1 MVLKYRNVKTVVDG
15 ITFDSKREATYYQ
28 ELLLLKRVGEVTDIE
43 LQPKYELL
51 PGYRK
56 CCGQIW
62 LDKPPGGIKG
72 ATVCGN
78 CKKKMPKTQPITYSA
93 DFKVIYADGR
103 IEIVDVKGMETTAF
117 KDKKKIFEFQNPTLT
132 LKVVNK

>member
-1 MVLKYRNVKTVVDG
+1 MVFSKSKYGSVKTVVDG
-15 ITFDSKREATYYQ
+15 IIFDSRREANHYQ

-51 PGYRK
+51 PGYWK
-56 CCGQIW
+56 CCGEVSTNTHSKHICPYCS
-62 LDKPPGGIKG
+62 KSIK
-72 ATVCGN
+72 
-78 CKKKMPKTQPITYSA
+78 KTQPITYSA
-93 DFKVIYADGR
+93 DFKVTYADGR

-117 KDKKKIFEFQNPTLT
+117 KDKKKIFEFQNPSLT